1 MIHSMYDHKIDSPSP
16 PADLKQSQIIV
27 DSPSAIRGIIFA
39 IPASLITWALIILI
53 VILLK

>member
-1 MIHSMYDHKIDSPSP
+1 MIYGTYDHKIDSPSP
-16 PADLKQSQIIV
+16 PTDYKHSQIIV